1 MRRLKSFLTTR
12 KDAKVLDV
20 GSGNGNFISLLSGL
34 YEGTGKMIGIDNLQ
48 IAVDTANKNFDG
60 NDRIEF
66 IKMDA
71 LNMDFKDGEFGIVT
85 LSNSLHH
92 LDDPQGIFN
101 EMERVLEK
109 YGIIIINEMIS
120 DGLSKRQKSHLL
132 IHHFAA
138 EIDREI
144 GNTHHETYKGVEI
157 VEKVKGYSSLQIKM
171 VFEVNNKR
179 EINNNAEE
187 IEWLYK
193 TMEKLLVKVEK
204 SDKYSYFKKRAEKVK
219 KHIHKYGFDSATQLV
234 IVLG

>member
-1 MRRLKSFLTTR
+1 MKITKKELKQIIREEAVKFKKKIQLEKELTEIQ
-12 KDAKVLDV
+12 KQLDEV
-20 GSGNGNFISLLSGL
+20 HAGGDMDS
-34 YEGTGKMIGIDNLQ
+34 
-48 IAVDTANKNFDG
+48 NKNDGVHAGQKKAEFDTKSNNG
-60 NDRIEF
+60 GFGALVEDCEDEDGFNIE
-66 IKMDA
+66 
-71 LNMDFKDGEFGIVT
+71 E
-85 LSNSLHH
+85 
-92 LDDPQGIFN
+92 IFA
-101 EMERVLEK
+101 EMERVLAQ

-144 GNTHHETYKGVEI
+144 GNTHHETFKGVEI
-157 VEKVKGYSSLQIKM
+157 VEKVKSYSSLKIKM

-179 EINNNAEE
+179 EIDNNAEE

-204 SDKYSYFKKRAEKVK
+204 SDKYSYFKKKAEKVK